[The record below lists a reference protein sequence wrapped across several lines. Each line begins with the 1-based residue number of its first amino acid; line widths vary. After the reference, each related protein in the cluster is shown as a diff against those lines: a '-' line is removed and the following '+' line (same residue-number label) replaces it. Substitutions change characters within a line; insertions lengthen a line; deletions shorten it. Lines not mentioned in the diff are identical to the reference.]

1 VTGEVVPLRPR
12 PAPSLP
18 MTMGQLRQVLE
29 AVPDDA
35 LVVIAGR
42 GPVTR
47 ATTTR
52 VQELDDDRQPVG
64 PADVRV
70 VLR

>member
-1 VTGEVVPLRPR
+1 VTAEIVPLRPR
-12 PAPSLP
+12 PAPREP
-18 MTMGQLRQVLE
+18 MTVGQLRQVL
-29 AVPDDA
+29 AGAPDDA
-35 LVVIAGR
+35 AVMIAGG

-52 VQELDDDRQPVG
+52 VQELDDDLQPVG